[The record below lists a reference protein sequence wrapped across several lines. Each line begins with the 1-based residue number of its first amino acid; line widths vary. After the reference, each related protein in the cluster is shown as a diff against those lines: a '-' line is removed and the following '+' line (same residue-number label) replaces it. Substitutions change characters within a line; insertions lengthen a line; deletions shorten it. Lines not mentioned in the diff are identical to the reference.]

1 MFIPAIDLKGGQVV
15 QLVQGRRLALASDD
29 IDAWVRRF
37 AHYPRVQ
44 LIDLDGALETGAND
58 AIVRRI
64 CAELPCRVGG
74 GVRTIA
80 LAEALVAAGAREVI
94 VSSALFKAG
103 RVDLAFARAL
113 ADAVGIDRIIAAVD
127 SAGGKVVIRGWTE
140 ATELTAVEAVREL
153 EPYCAGFLY
162 THVDTEGLM
171 QGIDMAAV
179 QAVRAA
185 TARPLTAAGGIRSRE
200 EILALDALGI
210 DAVVGMAVY
219 TGALSLDD
227 PALQPSAPAPA
238 VPRS

>member
-15 QLVQGRRLALASDD
+15 QLVQGKRLALASDD

-44 LIDLDGALETGAND
+44 LIDLDGALETGLND

-64 CAELPCRVGG
+64 CAQLPCRVGG
-74 GVRTIA
+74 GVRTVERA
-80 LAEALVAAGAREVI
+80 RALVDAGAKQVI
-94 VSSALFKAG
+94 VSSALFRNG
-103 RVDLAFARAL
+103 RVDLAFAEQL
-113 ADAVGIDRIIAAVD
+113 AASVGIDRVIAAVD

-140 ATELTAVEAVREL
+140 ATALTAVEAVREL
-153 EPYCAGFLY
+153 ERFCAGFLY

-171 QGIDMAAV
+171 QGIDMDAV
-179 QAVRAA
+179 RAVRAA
-185 TARPLTAAGGIRSRE
+185 TAKPLTAAGGIRTRD
-200 EILALDALGI
+200 EILALDAIGV

-227 PALQPSAPAPA
+227 PALQPTM
-238 VPRS
+238 PRP

>member
-15 QLVQGRRLALASDD
+15 QLVQGKRLALASDD
-29 IDAWVRRF
+29 IDAWVRTF

-64 CAELPCRVGG
+64 CAQLPCRVGG

-80 LAEALVAAGAREVI
+80 RARGLVDAGAREVI
-94 VSSALFKAG
+94 VSSALFKDG
-103 RVDLAFARAL
+103 QVDLAFARQL
-113 ADAVGIDRIIAAVD
+113 AEAIGIERITAAVD

-140 ATELTAVEAVREL
+140 ATQLTAVEAVRAL

-171 QGIDMAAV
+171 QGIDMNAV
-179 QAVRAA
+179 HAVRAA
-185 TARPLTAAGGIRSRE
+185 TAKPLTAAGGIRSRE

-219 TGALSLDD
+219 TGTLSLDD
-227 PALQPSAPAPA
+227 PALQPAM
-238 VPRS
+238 RRT

>member
-15 QLVQGRRLALASDD
+15 QLVQGKRLALASDD

-37 AHYPRVQ
+37 ARYPRVQ

-58 AIVRRI
+58 EIVRRI
-64 CAELPCRVGG
+64 CAQLPCRVGG

-80 LAEALVAAGAREVI
+80 
-94 VSSALFKAG
+94 
-103 RVDLAFARAL
+103 RAL
-113 ADAVGIDRIIAAVD
+113 ADAVGLDRVIAAVD

-140 ATELTAVEAVREL
+140 STAITAVEAVREL
-153 EPYCAGFLY
+153 EPFCGGFLY

-171 QGIDMAAV
+171 QGIDMDAV
-179 QAVRAA
+179 GAVRAA
-185 TARPLTAAGGIRSRE
+185 TAKSLTAAGGIRTRE

-227 PALQPSAPAPA
+227 PALQPAMPGA
-238 VPRS
+238 

>member
-15 QLVQGRRLALASDD
+15 QLVQGKRLALASDD
-29 IDAWVRRF
+29 IDAWVRKF

-64 CAELPCRVGG
+64 CAQLPCRVGG

-80 LAEALVAAGAREVI
+80 RAEALVADGAQQVI
-94 VSSALFKAG
+94 VSSALFQNG

-113 ADAVGIDRIIAAVD
+113 ADAVGIDRVIAAVD
-127 SAGGKVVIRGWTE
+127 SAAGKVVIRGWTE
-140 ATELTAVEAVREL
+140 STALSAVEAVREL
-153 EPYCAGFLY
+153 EPFCGGFLY

-171 QGIDMAAV
+171 QGIDMDAV
-179 QAVRAA
+179 RAIRAA
-185 TARPLTAAGGIRSRE
+185 TARPLTAAGGIRTRE

-227 PALQPSAPAPA
+227 PALQPAM
-238 VPRS
+238 PRN

>member
-15 QLVQGRRLALASDD
+15 QLVQGKRLALASDD

-44 LIDLDGALETGAND
+44 LIDHDGALETGLND

-74 GVRTIA
+74 GVRTVERA
-80 LAEALVAAGAREVI
+80 RALVDAGAQQVI
-94 VSSALFKAG
+94 VSSALFRNG
-103 RVDLAFARAL
+103 RVDLAFAKQL
-113 ADAVGIDRIIAAVD
+113 ASAIGIERVIAAVD

-140 ATELTAVEAVREL
+140 ATTLTAVEAVREL
-153 EPYCAGFLY
+153 EPFCAGFLY

-171 QGIDMAAV
+171 QGIDMDAV
-179 QAVRAA
+179 RAVRAA
-185 TARPLTAAGGIRSRE
+185 TAKSLTAAGGIRTRE

-227 PALQPSAPAPA
+227 PALQPAM
-238 VPRS
+238 PRA